1 MDSDILKE
9 SLAEDLGI
17 SPDYLMTLK
26 ECAELFQIKPTSV
39 SQRAT
44 SGALVRYRLGNR
56 SLFYI
61 CPEMNRHSSLKEL
74 ARLSETAPKRSSV
87 QSREGLEIE
96 ICRLSRDLE
105 SATAK
110 ISELER
116 LLSRERVHELE
127 AKARRSALLEEKV
140 RDLEARLETESA
152 RRLLA
157 ERRNDGPRRL
167 LAERQVEGLKEQI
180 AELERERLEQ
190 SHLIAEQDFTIE
202 KLEQQLDAKRWAETR
217 TIYGTEALRLSSCDD
232 EAQGGAVAAQT
243 YLSEVNRRGLVYR
256 AKKQASKLLDVVAGR
271 E

>member
-1 MDSDILKE
+1 MDSDILKG

-202 KLEQQLDAKRWAETR
+202 RLEKRLQREQWAETK
-217 TIYGTEALRLSSCDD
+217 TLYGVEALGLSSCDD
-232 EAQGGAVAAQT
+232 EHQGGAVAAET
-243 YLSEVNRRGLVYR
+243 YLSEVGRRGLVSR
-256 AKKQASKLLDVVAGR
+256 AKKKVNELVAAIGR